1 VRARS
6 GSELRHA
13 LPDCPAE
20 VRGLIGELVDGV
32 TEALEESVVGI
43 YLHGSLVFGDF
54 RPETSDLDLI
64 VVLRS
69 DVDDRQ
75 LERLGAIHD
84 AIAQRHPTWHDR
96 IDHVYVSTTAL
107 QSFRERESPLVVIS
121 PGEPLHRTRTSP
133 GWVMNWHLL
142 QEHGVALVGP
152 PPRSVVATTTHDDFE
167 AAVRTYLPELA
178 DRAERTDRAAARAYC
193 VLTICRGL
201 HTCLAG
207 RHVSKTDAARW
218 AARRYPEWAGVIET
232 ALERRL
238 GRDPTEP
245 ERAGQIAFVRFGLD
259 LLEGPGPQI
268 TLRRAT
274 ADDLEFLFTLLEAA
288 LGPYVEQ
295 TYGPWREDDQRRRF
309 FATTRPE
316 THEVV
321 ELGGRSIGCLKV
333 ERQTEQIKLQR
344 VFLLPEHQSR
354 GIGERLV
361 RDLLDEARSAELP
374 VRLRVFKV
382 NQRAQRF
389 YRRLG
394 FSVTGE
400 TDTHVL
406 MKHAARR

>member
-1 VRARS
+1 MKAGVGRADALS
-6 GSELRHA
+6 G
-13 LPDCPAE
+13 CPEE
-20 VRGLIGELVDGV
+20 VQGLVGELVDGV

-54 RPETSDLDLI
+54 QPETSDLDLI
-64 VVLRS
+64 VVVRS

-75 LERLGAIHD
+75 LERLGAMHD
-84 AIAQRHPTWHDR
+84 AITCRHPAWHDR

-142 QEHGVALVGP
+142 REHGVALVGP

-207 RHVSKTDAARW
+207 RHASKTDAARW
-218 AARRYPEWAGVIET
+218 AARRYPEWAGVIDT

-238 GRDPTEP
+238 GRDPMEP
-245 ERAGQIAFVRFGLD
+245 ERARQIAFVRFGIG
-259 LLEGPGPQI
+259 LLEGPSPQI

-295 TYGPWREDDQRRRF
+295 TYGPWQEDDQRRRF

-321 ELGGRSIGCLKV
+321 ELGGRPIGCLKV
-333 ERQTEQIKLQR
+333 ERQAEQIRLQR

-361 RDLLDEARSAELP
+361 RDLLDDARSAGLP

-382 NQRAQRF
+382 NHPAQRF

-394 FSVTGE
+394 FAVTGE

-406 MKHAARR
+406 MQHPGPR